1 MAHDELLLPSQEALI
16 QRLTHLA
23 SYGQQL
29 VLLRGVKGSGKTSL
43 LTALANELDNRNLSL
58 VSCPQHVSEQEIR
71 RKIIM
76 QLLPDPLFDDEVSLA
91 DTLLRFTANLQ
102 QPIHILIDDADHL
115 PLALWAELLLLTQLH
130 CAGYP
135 ITITASV
142 SASFAQQLQHQ
153 LPAAQRALL
162 LPITI
167 PALNMAE
174 REGLYQTLLTRS
186 QQRTFTPRKI
196 IGPKLAEQSGTPAE
210 VLALLAL
217 ALHGT
222 PAEPRKLPWI
232 KWLLSSVGL
241 LLFGCVLAWYLLR
254 ANTPLPTVPQSQTVL
269 AQVSPL
275 LTYAERLLEPAAL
288 APPLTGLALLE
299 ALPMPV
305 EVADDQLDSADA
317 SLPSS
322 NAEDSDLLKDA
333 RSVADVA
340 TAEVSSDKP
349 ATAATIVGAKGTE
362 QAKPAAT
369 DSAKNSHLSVLPRTG
384 YTLQLASV
392 QSRASLQPI
401 LAQLADEP
409 YIICRHQ
416 QWWVVFVGNYSQRKD
431 ASAAM
436 KKFTTKG
443 FSEPWLRAWKDI
455 QDYQPQSRIGD
466 EISQ

>member
-29 VLLRGVKGSGKTSL
+29 VLLRGAKGSGKTSL

-102 QPIHILIDDADHL
+102 QPIHILIDDADNL
-115 PLALWAELLLLTQLH
+115 PLPLWAELLLLTQIH

-135 ITITASV
+135 ITVTASV
-142 SASFAQQLQHQ
+142 STSFAQQLQRQ

-162 LPITI
+162 LAIAI

-186 QQRTFTPRKI
+186 QQHTFTPRKI

-210 VLALLAL
+210 VLALLDL

-222 PAEPRKLPWI
+222 PAESRKFPWQ
-232 KWLLSSVGL
+232 KWVLSSLGVL
-241 LLFGCVLAWYLLR
+241 LLGGMLAWYLLR
-254 ANTPLPTVPQSQTVL
+254 ANVPLPAVPQSQPVL

-275 LTYAERLLEPAAL
+275 LSYAERILHPDV

-299 ALPMPV
+299 ALPPPV
-305 EVADDQLDSADA
+305 TADVALNAEPSAG
-317 SLPSS
+317 
-322 NAEDSDLLKDA
+322 NAALREEDSDLLQDA

-340 TAEVSSDKP
+340 TAEVANSQP
-349 ATAATIVGAKGTE
+349 ATSATIVGTEAAAK
-362 QAKPAAT
+362 ADAAA
-369 DSAKNSHLSVLPRTG
+369 SADTADVTVLPHSG
-384 YTLQLASV
+384 YTLQLVSV
-392 QSRASLQPI
+392 KSRASLQPI
-401 LAQLADEP
+401 LAQLTGERF
-409 YIICRHQ
+409 IICRNRH
-416 QWWVVFVGNYSQRKD
+416 WWVVLVGDFKRRQD
-431 ASAAM
+431 ANAAI
-436 KKFTTKG
+436 KQLAAKG
-443 FSEPWLRAWKDI
+443 FNEPWLRAWKDI
-455 QDYQPQSRIGD
+455 QDYQPQPRIGD